1 MPSPLQ
7 LPPGSGICRKVVAAA
22 HRRCTGVP
30 SRPSTPPPLR
40 GPVRQLHTTS
50 PVHALPE
57 RKLQD
62 RPTSSPSS
70 SSSSWSASPLPP
82 PPLQFLSSTTTIPAS
97 HRSPLPPP
105 PLRKKKLWKQS
116 KKAAADKTPNDNI
129 FPPDLPALLRSLN
142 LPGPIP
148 YLADRETLREM
159 SSPYAYH
166 QEVTVTIFATS
177 DSGHGVAIG
186 VDNWLVLVPTVLEGE
201 VVCARV
207 YRDGEGFSIAELV
220 EVVTPNAMRV
230 APRCEYF
237 GRCGG
242 CGFQHV
248 EYGEQLRRKR
258 EMVQRVYRPLLAAAA
273 KGADAESSVE
283 VSQVVPSPRQYG
295 YRTKMTP
302 HYEQRRAGMP
312 LENIGYNER
321 GRKTVLDVDRCAI
334 VTDEINAAYSKA
346 RGRLLGATNPSN
358 ALGSTLMF
366 RHGLA
371 LNGAPPRPRQSVDDP
386 PQPWPP
392 ADATPTVVTAPRD
405 FVTDSIDGLHLSY
418 PAHTFFQT
426 NSSIL
431 PTFLAH
437 IRSQLATARRDHGIS
452 SLIDAYCG
460 AGIFALACAPDFRRV
475 VGIELDAKSLA
486 AATANAHA
494 NGIRNA
500 AFVTGSADAVFDTLA
515 SNGALPNADTTAVIL
530 DPPAKGAGA
539 AFVDQLLRF
548 NPKVVVYVSCNVASQ
563 VRDLNRLVLDDDE
576 KDTSPA
582 VVVHPD
588 DGGPRVPPPR
598 QLLIGGK
605 MVDLQTLIATAR
617 ANAKPKLYDVVSV
630 TPFDMFPQTAQLET
644 VTVLVR
650 RD

>member
-1 MPSPLQ
+1 MP
-7 LPPGSGICRKVVAAA
+7 PPVPRPSGSGTCRKLVSGA
-22 HRRCTGVP
+22 HRRCTSVP
-30 SRPSTPPPLR
+30 PRPPAPPLCLAAR
-40 GPVRQLHTTS
+40 RLHTTS
-50 PVHALPE
+50 PLHALPE
-57 RKLQD
+57 RKPQD
-62 RPTSSPSS
+62 RPSS
-70 SSSSWSASPLPP
+70 SSSSSFWSASPPSP
-82 PPLQFLSSTTTIPAS
+82 PPLQFPSSLAPTPAP
-97 HRSPLPPP
+97 RSPLPPP
-105 PLRKKKLWKQS
+105 SLRKKKPWKQS

-177 DSGHGVAIG
+177 DSGHGVAVG

-201 VVCARV
+201 VVRARV

-220 EVVTPNAMRV
+220 EVVTPHAMRV
-230 APRCEYF
+230 QPRCEYF

-258 EMVQRVYRPLLAAAA
+258 EMVQRVYKPLLSAAAA
-273 KGADAESSVE
+273 VRGAKEAATVE
-283 VSQVVPSPRQYG
+283 ISQVVPSPRQYG

-302 HYEQRRAGMP
+302 HYEQRRAGIP

-334 VTDEINAAYSKA
+334 VTDEINAAYAKA

-386 PQPWPP
+386 PQAWPP
-392 ADATPTVVTAPRD
+392 AGATPTVVIAPRD

-426 NSSIL
+426 NSTIL
-431 PTFLAH
+431 PTFLAY
-437 IRSQLATARRDHGIS
+437 IRSQLATARRDHGIT

-460 AGIFALACAPDFRRV
+460 AGIFALACAPDFKRV

-515 SNGALPNADTTAVIL
+515 THGALPDADATAVIL

-539 AFVDQLLRF
+539 AFIDQLLRF

-563 VRDLNRLVLDDDE
+563 VRDLNRLVLGDDE
-576 KDTSPA
+576 KDTSSSPA
-582 VVVHPD
+582 VVAPPD

-605 MVDLQTLIATAR
+605 MVDLQTLTATAR
-617 ANAKPKLYDVVSV
+617 ANAKPRLYDVVSV